1 MLNSKNYVPKNVF
14 QKGNYNEQY
23 KENNTNK
30 YEFISNDINNK
41 KYNFNFFNFE
51 QKANADNNKVLW
63 DNKYISRNYLSN
75 ENVLFNLKNGN
86 SLIHNNPP
94 CIKNDEE
101 KNISNGCCKL
111 FGKNKNYPIFI
122 PSKYKKKENK
132 NSLTSLNHSEKTES
146 NSSLDEEENKNN
158 FIYDKNGENLQQ
170 KNNQDEYLI
179 EMFGKRDGFA
189 FYVIILIINQEI
201 NVIDMELWKN
211 LKKY

>member
-41 KYNFNFFNFE
+41 KY
-51 QKANADNNKVLW
+51 
-63 DNKYISRNYLSN
+63 NKYISRNYLSN

-146 NSSLDEEENKNN
+146 CC
-158 FIYDKNGENLQQ
+158 FHGY
-170 KNNQDEYLI
+170 
-179 EMFGKRDGFA
+179 
-189 FYVIILIINQEI
+189 
-201 NVIDMELWKN
+201 
-211 LKKY
+211 